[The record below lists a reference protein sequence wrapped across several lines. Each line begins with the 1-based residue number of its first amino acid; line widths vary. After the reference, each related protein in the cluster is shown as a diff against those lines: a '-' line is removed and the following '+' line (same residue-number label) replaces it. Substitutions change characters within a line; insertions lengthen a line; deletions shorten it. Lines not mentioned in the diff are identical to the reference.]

1 MAKKIL
7 KLTIPGLDKGASL
20 QQYLDFSN
28 PLLEKW
34 KIELNNP
41 NLKCA
46 DAWCVIE
53 NLDPQDNQ
61 CQVDQRNTYFFAAE
75 TAQNLG
81 HIEESHPMKNFLAQF
96 SHVYTY
102 HQYFGSGAKSQPPFL
117 PWMINANHGESIF
130 MNHERDVHFFQN
142 LNHLNK
148 TKLLSVICSTQELT
162 PAHKMRLRFVQQ
174 LEKHFT
180 SDLDWFGNGVN
191 SVSEK
196 WQAMAPYKYTIAL
209 ENQSRHNVITEK
221 LGDSFLALS
230 YPFYWGAPNANQFF
244 NPDGFSQINIE
255 DFDESVK
262 IIEEILCAD
271 KYSEKLP
278 ILIENKNRV
287 LHDFNFINRIL
298 EICNSNSTFDRPTNL
313 RLNIR
318 SEFDPGTLKVHNLIG
333 GFLNSKLSRLDEIW
347 GTNLLNIVKDL
358 YILCRYNKLAN
369 KISRLL
375 N

>member
-1 MAKKIL
+1 
-7 KLTIPGLDKGASL
+7 
-20 QQYLDFSN
+20 
-28 PLLEKW
+28 
-34 KIELNNP
+34 
-41 NLKCA
+41 
-46 DAWCVIE
+46 
-53 NLDPQDNQ
+53 
-61 CQVDQRNTYFFAAE
+61 
-75 TAQNLG
+75 
-81 HIEESHPMKNFLAQF
+81 
-96 SHVYTY
+96 
-102 HQYFGSGAKSQPPFL
+102 
-117 PWMINANHGESIF
+117 MINANHGESIF
-130 MNHERDVHFFQN
+130 MNHERDVRFFQN

-174 LEKHFT
+174 LQKHFT
-180 SDLDWFGNGVN
+180 SELDWFGNGIN

-262 IIEEILCAD
+262 IIEKILYAD

-287 LHDFNFINRIL
+287 LHNFNFINRIL
-298 EICNSNSTFDRPTNL
+298 EICNSSSTFDKPTYL

-318 SEFDPGTLKVHNLIG
+318 SQFDPGTFKIHNSIG
-333 GFLNSKLSRLDEIW
+333 GFLKRNLSRLDDIW

-358 YILCRYNKLAN
+358 YILCRYNKLAK

>member
-1 MAKKIL
+1 VAKKIL
-7 KLTIPGLDKGASL
+7 KLTIPGLDKEASL

-34 KIELNNP
+34 EIELNNP

-53 NLDPQDNQ
+53 NLDPHDNL

-81 HIEESHPMKNFLAQF
+81 HIEESDPMKNFLAQF

-102 HQYFGSGAKSQPPFL
+102 HQYFGSSVKSQPPFL

-130 MNHERDVHFFQN
+130 MNHERGVHFFQN

-174 LEKHFT
+174 LQKHFT
-180 SDLDWFGNGVN
+180 SDLDWFGNGID

-196 WQAMAPYKYTIAL
+196 WQALAPYKYTIAL

-262 IIEEILCAD
+262 IIERILYAD

-278 ILIENKNRV
+278 ILIENKNQV
-287 LHDFNFINRIL
+287 LHNFNFINRIL
-298 EICNSNSTFDRPTNL
+298 EICNSSSTFDNPTYL

-318 SEFDPGTLKVHNLIG
+318 SQFDPGTFKVHNSIG
-333 GFLNSKLSRLDEIW
+333 GFLKRNLSRLDDIW
-347 GTNLLNIVKDL
+347 GTNLLNIVRDL
-358 YILCRYNKLAN
+358 YILCRYNKLAK